1 MLKSNSNNSLHGSV
15 LVGLI
20 LMLSPPMV
28 LSGADKPVRFSQDI
42 RPILAETCF
51 QCHGPD
57 AKNRK
62 AKLRL
67 DQGESAATV
76 VTAGNPSE
84 SELIERILSDDSETQ
99 MPPPTASKQLNG
111 KQKQLLVQWVRE
123 GARYPGHWSFEP
135 LATAKPPKVTGVSWS
150 RNEIDTF
157 VMARL
162 QEEGLQPAGRAELV
176 TLLRRISLDLMGVG

>member
-1 MLKSNSNNSLHGSV
+1 MFRIKSQRSVSVAISGLVMCLAWHGS
-15 LVGLI
+15 
-20 LMLSPPMV
+20 
-28 LSGADKPVRFSQDI
+28 AAEPVIDFNRDI

-67 DQGESAATV
+67 DQGKSVATV

-84 SELIERILSDDSETQ
+84 SELIDRILSEDAETQ
-99 MPPPTASKQLNG
+99 MPPSTASKQLNG
-111 KQKQLLVQWVRE
+111 KQKQLLVQWVQD
-123 GARYPGHWSFEP
+123 GARYPRHWAFEP
-135 LATAKPPKVTGVSWS
+135 LATAKPPQVTDTSWP
-150 RNEIDTF
+150 RNEIDPF

-176 TLLRRISLDLMGVG
+176 TLLRRISL